1 MVPSVAVR
9 EDVLKTI
16 EQTRKHYAAIPGL
29 PPFHPSVY
37 AGQPGQVRA
46 FAASNAVEVMMT
58 TIQSFRN
65 ETNVIRKSNEGYAP
79 PINLLQ
85 AVRPVLILDSGR
97 SISVL
102 RPLGSAVRSAATM
115 CR

>member
-9 EDVLKTI
+9 EGLLKTI
-16 EQTRKHYAAIPGL
+16 EQTRKHFAAIPGL
-29 PPFHPSVY
+29 PPFHPSFY

-46 FAASNAVEVMMT
+46 FAASNAVEVMM

-115 CR
+115 CG